1 MTQMPP
7 SINQYG
13 AEEHAMKKERYETYP
28 RDAFKIDIHQLAK
41 EMIANGYFGQNMR
54 GDLERIENTILVAA
68 HDPTFADSLPV
79 RARGFWEAL
88 DFQYRVWK
96 ARRAFNRPPYKNGGQ
111 NDSWSVEGH
120 ARYPRSKQ
128 QYR

>member
-1 MTQMPP
+1 
-7 SINQYG
+7 
-13 AEEHAMKKERYETYP
+13 MKKELYETHP

-41 EMIANGYFGQNMR
+41 EMIANHYFGQNMR

-111 NDSWSVEGH
+111 NDSWSVEDH

-128 QYR
+128 RYR